1 MVDFFMKKFL
11 IAISPLCALLFIL
24 MWISCGLK
32 DALLSFGAILLI
44 IALIL
49 GFIKWMEFVDKHI
62 KD

>member
-1 MVDFFMKKFL
+1 MKKLL
-11 IAISPLCALLFIL
+11 ITISPLCALLFIL

-49 GFIKWMEFVDKHI
+49 GFTKWMEFVDKHI

>member
-1 MVDFFMKKFL
+1 MKKFL

-49 GFIKWMEFVDKHI
+49 GFIKWMEFIDKHI

>member
-1 MVDFFMKKFL
+1 MKKFL
-11 IAISPLCALLFIL
+11 IAISPFCAMLFVL
-24 MWISCGLK
+24 MLNSCGLK

-49 GFIKWMEFVDKHI
+49 GFIKWMEFIDKHI